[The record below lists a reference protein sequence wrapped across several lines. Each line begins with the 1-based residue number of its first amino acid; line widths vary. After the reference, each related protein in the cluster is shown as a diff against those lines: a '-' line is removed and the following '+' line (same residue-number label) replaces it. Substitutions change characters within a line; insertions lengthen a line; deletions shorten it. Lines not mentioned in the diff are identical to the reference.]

1 MLPLEVLLDHHAAQV
16 YVCMPPH
23 CDHQHE
29 EHHEHDTHH
38 QEHEH
43 HHHQET
49 ALTTPTSRP

>member
-43 HHHQET
+43 DHHQET
-49 ALTTPTSRP
+49 A

>member
-1 MLPLEVLLDHHAAQV
+1 MLPLEVCPVHHAAQL

-29 EHHEHDTHH
+29 EHHEQDTH
-38 QEHEH
+38 QEHDH

-49 ALTTPTSRP
+49 A